1 MLQMKLCG
9 DLVLREKCTKVNDI
23 TLDILATMDEMV
35 KMMEQQNGVGL
46 AAPQVGITQ
55 RFLVMLNPETNETYR
70 MINPTITSKSENTCI
85 MEEGCLSV
93 LDSKNMPVYSNV
105 IRPESVNVEWTDEK
119 GKQHNEEMNGTLARI
134 VQHEIDHL
142 DGILFIDYLSNVKR
156 EMLMRKVKRRH

>member
-1 MLQMKLCG
+1 
-9 DLVLREKCTKVNDI
+9 
-23 TLDILATMDEMV
+23 
-35 KMMEQQNGVGL
+35 
-46 AAPQVGITQ
+46 
-55 RFLVMLNPETNETYR
+55 
-70 MINPTITSKSENTCI
+70 
-85 MEEGCLSV
+85 CLSV